1 MEGHPG
7 TIRMIRTIFT
17 CFAASLLLITW
28 ADDIYLGSQYPDDP
42 SDDCCVS
49 DNDNFLPCEV
59 QQCSW
64 IKAVTD
70 LPLFQGMFDANEAR
84 APFILGQIFLTPV
97 KPRRSLSLFYLFM
110 SLLR

>member
-1 MEGHPG
+1 
-7 TIRMIRTIFT
+7 MIRAIFT
-17 CFAASLLLITW
+17 AFLASLLLITW
-28 ADDIYLGSQYPDDP
+28 ADDIYSANQIPDDP
-42 SDDCCVS
+42 LDDCCTS
-49 DNDNFLPCEV
+49 DNDIFLPCEV

-64 IKAVTD
+64 IKTVAD

-84 APFILGQIFLTPV
+84 APFILGQSFLTPV